1 MHFTIHRSAL
11 LSLILGL
18 ILIHCLIGGS
28 RPVFS
33 LPTFA
38 LIGIAGL
45 LAFRSPILPEKKSP
59 TACTIAASL
68 LFSYL
73 FVRGLFSPVPY
84 LARADLFLLLS
95 CLLVY
100 FLAAGPLSSTTSRVS
115 VIKILLCLGVIHA
128 GVSAIQAAFGED
140 FMLFGIGRAPNDSR
154 ASGLFVSPNH
164 LAGFL
169 EIALA
174 FGISFTLSSTEKPA
188 MKVAFGYASL
198 CCAIALLLSQSRGG
212 FACAVFSLLIWCLLN
227 VCTSYLKNPRQLKR
241 AVLFSSIAL
250 ASICAIGLYLITEHH
265 ELRDRLATS
274 LSHDIRLAN
283 WQTALTQ
290 FSTSP
295 IFGTGSGTHL
305 YLGRLYRQPELQL
318 DPVHAH
324 SDYLEL
330 LAEYG
335 VIGGLCF
342 LAFLFTHAKNSLQSL
357 RHLALTAPNPDHP
370 QGNNLALLLGS
381 LTAFAAIAAHSLVDF
396 NLHIPAN
403 ALAVAFFF
411 GILAQ
416 PQPPN
421 LTPQT
426 TSTQNTKS
434 RLLLLPFLSLAL
446 LLGSLL
452 AYPGEFFSE
461 QSRIRLREF
470 DYPNSILYAQQSI
483 RLDPW
488 NPFTF
493 TYLGEAYRVQ
503 AEEEES
509 YDDRQS
515 ARQQANLAYQSGL
528 RLFPQDTTLL
538 LRRAQVLDRL
548 RLFDQAE
555 ASFQLAIA
563 ADPRLSSIRQ
573 AHSAHQLLQSASQAQ
588 SNPPK

>member
-1 MHFTIHRSAL
+1 MQLTIHRLAL

-18 ILIHCLIGGS
+18 ILIHCLIGGG

-45 LAFRSPILPEKKSP
+45 LAFRRPMPPEKNIF
-59 TACTIAASL
+59 TASTVAASL

-73 FVRGLFSPVPY
+73 FARALFSPVPY

-95 CLLVY
+95 CFVVY
-100 FLAAGPLSSTTSRVS
+100 FLAAGPLSSTSNRVS
-115 VIKILLCLGVIHA
+115 VIKALLCLAVIHA
-128 GVSAIQAAFGED
+128 VVSAIQAAFGED
-140 FMLFGIGRAPNDSR
+140 FMLLGIGRAPNASR

-174 FGISFTLSSTEKPA
+174 FAISFALSSTQKPA

-212 FACAVFSLLIWCLLN
+212 FACAVFSLFIWCLLN
-227 VCTSYLKNPRQLKR
+227 VYTSYLKNPRQLKR

-250 ASICAIGLYLITEHH
+250 ASICAIGLYLISEHH

-283 WQTALTQ
+283 WQAALTQ
-290 FSTSP
+290 FSTAP

-318 DPVHAH
+318 DPIHAH

-342 LAFLFTHAKNSLQSL
+342 LAFLFIHAKNGLQSL
-357 RHLALTAPNPDHP
+357 RQLALTPSNSDHP
-370 QGNNLALLLGS
+370 QGNN
-381 LTAFAAIAAHSLVDF
+381 
-396 NLHIPAN
+396 
-403 ALAVAFFF
+403 
-411 GILAQ
+411 
-416 PQPPN
+416 
-421 LTPQT
+421 
-426 TSTQNTKS
+426 
-434 RLLLLPFLSLAL
+434 LAL

-470 DYPNSILYAQQSI
+470 DYPNSILYAHQSI

-493 TYLGEAYRVQ
+493 IYLGEAHRVE
-503 AEEEES
+503 AEDEES

-515 ARQQANLAYQSGL
+515 ARQLANLAYQSGL
-528 RLFPQDTTLL
+528 RIFPQDTTLL

-548 RLFDQAE
+548 RLFDQSE

-563 ADPRLSSIRQ
+563 ADPLRAEIRQ
-573 AHSAHQLLQSASQAQ
+573 AYSAHQLLQSTSQAEA
-588 SNPPK
+588 NPPK

>member
-1 MHFTIHRSAL
+1 MHLTIHRLAL
-11 LSLILGL
+11 LTLILGL
-18 ILIHCLIGGS
+18 VLIHCLIGGG

-45 LAFRSPILPEKKSP
+45 LAFRCPMPPEKKSP
-59 TACTIAASL
+59 TACMVVTSL

-73 FVRGLFSPVPY
+73 FARGLFSPVPY

-100 FLAAGPLSSTTSRVS
+100 FLTAGPLSSTNNRVS
-115 VIKILLCLGVIHA
+115 VIQALLCLGVIHA
-128 GVSAIQAAFGED
+128 VVSAIQAAFGED
-140 FMLFGIGRAPNDSR
+140 FMLLGIGRAPNASR

-174 FGISFTLSSTEKPA
+174 FGISFAFSSTQKPA
-188 MKVAFGYASL
+188 MKVAFGYATF

-212 FACAVFSLLIWCLLN
+212 FACAVFSLFIWCLLT
-227 VCTSYLKNPRQLKR
+227 VYTSYLKNPHQLKR
-241 AVLFSSIAL
+241 AVLFSAIAL
-250 ASICAIGLYLITEHH
+250 ATIFAIGLYLITEHH
-265 ELRDRLATS
+265 ELRDRLATT

-283 WQTALTQ
+283 WQAALTQ
-290 FSTSP
+290 FSTAP

-318 DPVHAH
+318 DPIHAH

-342 LAFLFTHAKNSLQSL
+342 LAFLVTHAKNSLQSL
-357 RHLALTAPNPDHP
+357 RRLALITSTPD
-370 QGNNLALLLGS
+370 QGNNLAILLGS
-381 LTAFAAIAAHSLVDF
+381 LTAFAALAAHSLVDF

-411 GILAQ
+411 GILAR
-416 PQPPN
+416 PEPPDTTLAN
-421 LTPQT
+421 TP
-426 TSTQNTKS
+426 SQNQKS
-434 RLLLLPFLSLAL
+434 RPLLLSLSAAL

-503 AEEEES
+503 AEDEES

-528 RLFPQDTTLL
+528 RLFPQDTSLL

-555 ASFQLAIA
+555 AAFQLAIA

-573 AHSAHQLLQSASQAQ
+573 AYDAHRLLQAASQAEP
-588 SNPPK
+588 NPPE

>member
-1 MHFTIHRSAL
+1 MQLTIHRLAL

-18 ILIHCLIGGS
+18 ILIHCLIGGG

-45 LAFRSPILPEKKSP
+45 LAFRRPMPPEKNIF
-59 TACTIAASL
+59 TASTVAASL

-73 FVRGLFSPVPY
+73 FARALFSPVPY

-95 CLLVY
+95 CFVVY
-100 FLAAGPLSSTTSRVS
+100 FLAAGPLSSTSNRVS
-115 VIKILLCLGVIHA
+115 VIKALLCLAVIHA
-128 GVSAIQAAFGED
+128 VVSAIQAAFGED
-140 FMLFGIGRAPNDSR
+140 FMLLGIGRAPNASR

-174 FGISFTLSSTEKPA
+174 FAISFALSSTQKPA

-212 FACAVFSLLIWCLLN
+212 FACAVFSLFIWCLLN
-227 VCTSYLKNPRQLKR
+227 VYTSYLKNPRQLKR

-250 ASICAIGLYLITEHH
+250 ASICAIGLYLISEHH

-283 WQTALTQ
+283 WQAALTQ
-290 FSTSP
+290 FSTAP

-342 LAFLFTHAKNSLQSL
+342 LAFLFIHAKNGLQSL
-357 RHLALTAPNPDHP
+357 RQLALTPSNSDHP

-421 LTPQT
+421 PSLQT

-434 RLLLLPFLSLAL
+434 HPLLLSLLSLAL

-470 DYPNSILYAQQSI
+470 DYPNSILYAHQSI

-493 TYLGEAYRVQ
+493 IYLGEAHRVE
-503 AEEEES
+503 AEDEES

-515 ARQQANLAYQSGL
+515 ARQLANLAYQSGL
-528 RLFPQDTTLL
+528 RIFPQDTTLL

-548 RLFDQAE
+548 RLFDQSE

-563 ADPRLSSIRQ
+563 ADPLRAEIRQ
-573 AHSAHQLLQSASQAQ
+573 AYSAHQLLQSTSQAEA
-588 SNPPK
+588 NPPK